1 VRTRS
6 LRPGRDLRL
15 LAGDATAFCAGDAA
29 APTRSWPRAKA
40 SGLVMLVVLRGNSS
54 TRHGVNDI
62 DRGKSRL
69 LAARDHDKAAPPC
82 PCLPCFLQHERV
94 AASAPT
100 HRRSSDGL
108 ISDNF
113 SDASARSTAGVDV

>member
-40 SGLVMLVVLRGNSS
+40 SGPSDARGF
-54 TRHGVNDI
+54 
-62 DRGKSRL
+62 
-69 LAARDHDKAAPPC
+69 ARQQ
-82 PCLPCFLQHERV
+82 QHETRGERHR
-94 AASAPT
+94 SREEPPT
-100 HRRSSDGL
+100 CGEGS
-108 ISDNF
+108 
-113 SDASARSTAGVDV
+113 